1 MNSHLLYQTAQAH
14 NADLMRAAAGSR
26 SVDEFPH
33 ESRLARVRQ
42 RVASTHF
49 IVKRPRLRPATVEAR
64 RPVAP

>member
-1 MNSHLLYQTAQAH
+1 MNAHILYRTAQAH
-14 NADLMRAAAGSR
+14 NADLIRAEAASR
-26 SVDEFPH
+26 SVDAVPY

-42 RVASTHF
+42 RVASTRS

>member
-14 NADLMRAAAGSR
+14 NADLMRAAANSR
-26 SVDEFPH
+26 SVDELPH

-42 RVASTHF
+42 RVASTRS